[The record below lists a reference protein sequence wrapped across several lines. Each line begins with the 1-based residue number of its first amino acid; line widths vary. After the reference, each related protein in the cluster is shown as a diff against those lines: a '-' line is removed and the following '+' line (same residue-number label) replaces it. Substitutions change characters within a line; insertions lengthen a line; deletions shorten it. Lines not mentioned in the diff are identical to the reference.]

1 MIMTWEDLRSKVTN
15 DTYNTV
21 YDDIVDKEHQTQ
33 FYTFPS
39 GFVFILRSLVILSQ
53 ELGYKT
59 EHFVYLENK
68 VWLYSYENKNFSNFA
83 GTMDDFL
90 DVVYERFENN
100 KNILLLYTNELEKM
114 EDSIFDRK
122 IQTGFMDN
130 WFDLKKDISRIERFF
145 TRQLFA
151 YKDLLKFGDK
161 HDSFPSLDFNNMIA
175 DIQFALTTS
184 EGAAARLDNLH
195 NYYNSVKDD
204 KLNKNIYFLTVL
216 SGVFLPL
223 NLIVGFFGM
232 NTEGMLL
239 KENPQGT
246 MFVIYI
252 LVGILCSFFIGFNLL
267 KIVDRLFLRWWL
279 GRSNIYKQFSTR
291 VERLEEKWRM

>member
-1 MIMTWEDLRSKVTN
+1 MMTWEDFKSKVSA
-15 DTYNTV
+15 DTYATV

-39 GFVFILRSLVILSQ
+39 GFVFILRSLVILSE

-68 VWLYSYENKNFSNFA
+68 VWLYSYENKSFDEFA
-83 GTMDDFL
+83 NNMDDFL

-122 IQTGFMDN
+122 IQAGFMDN

-151 YKDLLKFGDK
+151 YKDLSKFGDK
-161 HDSFPSLDFNNMIA
+161 QDGFPSLDFNNMIA

-184 EGAAARLDNLH
+184 EGVAARLDNLQ

-216 SGVFLPL
+216 SGIFLPL

-232 NTEGMLL
+232 NTEGMIF
-239 KENPQGT
+239 KENAQGT

-252 LVGILCSFFIGFNLL
+252 LVGILFLFFIGFNLI

-291 VERLEEKWRM
+291 VEKLEEKWRV

>member
-1 MIMTWEDLRSKVTN
+1 MTWEDFKSKVSA
-15 DTYNTV
+15 DTYATV

-39 GFVFILRSLVILSQ
+39 GFVFILRSLVILSE

-68 VWLYSYENKNFSNFA
+68 VWLYSYENKSFDEFA
-83 GTMDDFL
+83 NNMDDFL

-122 IQTGFMDN
+122 IQAGFMDN

-151 YKDLLKFGDK
+151 YKDLSKFGDK
-161 HDSFPSLDFNNMIA
+161 QDGFPSLDFNNMIA

-184 EGAAARLDNLH
+184 EGVAARLDNLQ

-216 SGVFLPL
+216 SGIFLPL

-232 NTEGMLL
+232 NTEGMIF
-239 KENPQGT
+239 KENAQGT

-252 LVGILCSFFIGFNLL
+252 LVGILFLFFIGFNLI

-291 VERLEEKWRM
+291 VEKLEEKWRV